1 MGSEG
6 VGGGVESSLLI
17 WGEVGLRPGIG
28 LEGWLR
34 WCVFLFVVSSAGEHV
49 QYPAFAPYPSFFPP
63 GSSEIAVGCFLSLY
77 LLVQNLSQ
85 LHMHTIISPIKFLC
99 ILLLKERCAH
109 VQTLH
114 QGKEGCQVLALSQ

>member
-17 WGEVGLRPGIG
+17 WGEVGLCPGIG

-34 WCVFLFVVSSAGEHV
+34 WCVYLFVASSAGEHV

-77 LLVQNLSQ
+77 RLVQNLSQ
-85 LHMHTIISPIKFLC
+85 LHMHTIIITPIQFLC
-99 ILLLKERCAH
+99 ICCSRRGVPMCKLCTRAKKDAR
-109 VQTLH
+109 
-114 QGKEGCQVLALSQ
+114 S